1 MGLMKDELG
10 GKIMKEVAALR
21 AKTYSYLAVQKQ
33 LNLKTKK
40 TIKKK
45 LILMWIIM
53 EKNIKNSLK
62 TNKDLEAKN
71 IMNLLK
77 KLTRLH
83 EVLIMMKEYNG
94 QIRQNTQRKHKDLL
108 CKKEEIEGNNIIKQY
123 MNI

>member
-1 MGLMKDELG
+1 MKDELD

-53 EKNIKNSLK
+53 EKIIKNSLK

-71 IMNLLK
+71 IMHLLK

-94 QIRQNTQRKHKDLL
+94 QIRQKYVHMEHTKIYYV
-108 CKKEEIEGNNIIKQY
+108 KKKRLKVTI
-123 MNI
+123 